1 MCVCLPIKY
10 VAILTITMDRCVI
23 KAGGCVHTRL
33 YTALYRKRLGAWVW
47 RFVCWG
53 FAARNAW
60 EGELPPLGEWAHGC
74 ATMGGAGARMPGHGA
89 RRHGAKGRWAH
100 LETSHEEERLK
111 GNNKRGERDTDR
123 EPSPGDF
130 ALSSSLHLKPLR
142 GDGFHFEREGAL
154 LSTPSAHSWRLRRL
168 ARCCA

>member
-1 MCVCLPIKY
+1 
-10 VAILTITMDRCVI
+10 
-23 KAGGCVHTRL
+23 
-33 YTALYRKRLGAWVW
+33 
-47 RFVCWG
+47 
-53 FAARNAW
+53 
-60 EGELPPLGEWAHGC
+60 
-74 ATMGGAGARMPGHGA
+74 MPGHGA

-111 GNNKRGERDTDR
+111 GNNKRGAPLTDHS
-123 EPSPGDF
+123 PLPGDWN
-130 ALSSSLHLKPLR
+130 LSSSLHLKPLR

>member
-1 MCVCLPIKY
+1 M
-10 VAILTITMDRCVI
+10 
-23 KAGGCVHTRL
+23 
-33 YTALYRKRLGAWVW
+33 
-47 RFVCWG
+47 
-53 FAARNAW
+53 
-60 EGELPPLGEWAHGC
+60 GEWAHGC
-74 ATMGGAGARMPGHGA
+74 AAMGGAGARVPGHGA

-154 LSTPSAHSWRLRRL
+154 LALHAL
-168 ARCCA
+168 APRPIAGGCAGSPGAAPEVLLTKAGQPLA